1 MGRDGIGG
9 RWRAISPFA
18 WKPRGGGKTEDGEL
32 IRTERLRLRPLTAR
46 DTARI
51 ASLAGD
57 WDVARMTARIPYP
70 YSIQLAEQWIGGL
83 ADGEVVRGV
92 ERRGRLIG
100 VCGYM
105 PDHRGS
111 AEIGYWIGKPWWGE
125 GFATEAARAA
135 VEHCFA
141 SAGFE
146 RVTSG
151 HFIDNPA
158 SGKVIAKLGFQ
169 FIGVDRLWCEA
180 RQTEVETLR
189 YELRRSAASD

>member
-1 MGRDGIGG
+1 MGREAVGG

-18 WKPRGGGKTEDGEL
+18 WKPRASSESEDGEL
-32 IRTERLRLRPLTAR
+32 VRTERLRLRPLTAR

-51 ASLAGD
+51 ALLAGD

-83 ADGEVVRGV
+83 ADGEVVRGI

-105 PDHRGS
+105 PHDSRS
-111 AEIGYWIGKPWWGE
+111 AELGYWIGKPWWGQ
-125 GFATEAARAA
+125 GFATEAARA
-135 VEHCFA
+135 VVGHCFA
-141 SAGFE
+141 VAGFE
-146 RVTSG
+146 RVTCG

-169 FIGVDRLWCEA
+169 FVRVDRLWCEA

-189 YELRRSAASD
+189 YELRRPAASD